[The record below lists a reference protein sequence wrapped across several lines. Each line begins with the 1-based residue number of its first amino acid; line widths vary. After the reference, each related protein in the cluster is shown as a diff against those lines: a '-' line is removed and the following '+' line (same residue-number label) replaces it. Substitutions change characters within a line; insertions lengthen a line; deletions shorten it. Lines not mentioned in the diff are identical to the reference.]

1 MYQNDCNSECILLYQ
16 IKTSLKIHFSKKKK
30 QTKKT
35 TTKNPQTNINL
46 SNWAMHIHSSLQDKI
61 VSGCKLKQIRMDEIY
76 YSRIDEKEKQ
86 NNLDKSF
93 F

>member
-1 MYQNDCNSECILLYQ
+1 MHIVISDKNVFKN
-16 IKTSLKIHFSKKKK
+16 THFSKKK
-30 QTKKT
+30 TNKKNNNKKPT
-35 TTKNPQTNINL
+35 QTNINL

-93 F
+93 LKN